1 MYITVRTEIREN
13 EQISTRV
20 KYYSNYELAKS
31 NLMIQRDLLILELAL
46 KYSEPS
52 TNLSDYFDIL
62 DESGQLSYTD
72 TTLEWIDNFGEYHVK
87 YEILRPENMNNDY
100 MYNSNL

>member
-31 NLMIQRDLLILELAL
+31 NLMMQRDILILELVL

-52 TNLSDYFDIL
+52 TSLSDYFDIL

>member
-13 EQISTRV
+13 EQINTRV

-31 NLMIQRDLLILELAL
+31 NLMMQRDILTLELVL

-52 TNLSDYFDIL
+52 ASLSDYFDIL

-87 YEILRPENMNNDY
+87 YEILKPENMNNDY

>member
-31 NLMIQRDLLILELAL
+31 NLMMQRDIMILELVL

-52 TNLSDYFDIL
+52 TSLSDYFDIL

-87 YEILRPENMNNDY
+87 YEILKPENMNNDY
-100 MYNSNL
+100 IYNSNL

>member
-31 NLMIQRDLLILELAL
+31 NLMMQRDIMILELVL

-52 TNLSDYFDIL
+52 TSLLDYFDIL

-87 YEILRPENMNNDY
+87 YEILKPENMNNDY
-100 MYNSNL
+100 IYNSNL

>member
-13 EQISTRV
+13 EHISTRV

-31 NLMIQRDLLILELAL
+31 NLMMQRDILILELVL

-52 TNLSDYFDIL
+52 TSLSDYFDIL

>member
-20 KYYSNYELAKS
+20 KYYSSYELAKS
-31 NLMIQRDLLILELAL
+31 NLMMQRDILILELVL

-52 TNLSDYFDIL
+52 TSLQDYFDIL

-87 YEILRPENMNNDY
+87 YEILKPENMNNDY
-100 MYNSNL
+100 IYNSNL